1 MKNSYSNIL
10 VFNKKTLQ
18 KTIENLNKNAVAGLP
33 TETVYG
39 LGGNA
44 YSKISIEKIFKLK
57 GRPKSNPLIIHY
69 YNLNDALKDILIN
82 ENFVSLYNS
91 LCPGPVT
98 FILKKNSN
106 SKIHSFATAGL
117 NTIAVRFP
125 KHKVI
130 RRILKKIN
138 FPLAMP
144 SANISKSVSPVSAK
158 DVCDELSHKLK
169 LIIDGG
175 KSKIGIESTVIDLT
189 GDPKILRP

>member
-18 KTIENLNKNAVAGLP
+18 KTIDNLNKNAVAGLP

-69 YNLNDALKDILIN
+69 YDLNDALKDILIN

-98 FILKKNSN
+98 FILKKNLN

-117 NTIAVRFP
+117 NTVAVRFP

-130 RRILKKIN
+130 RQILKKVN

-158 DVCDELSHKLK
+158 DVSDELSYKLK
-169 LIIDGG
+169 LI
-175 KSKIGIESTVIDLT
+175 SC
-189 GDPKILRP
+189 